1 MDMDSVIQHIAGKN
15 LEKFEWKERKGKSNE
30 TVILQVDNLQ
40 TNNRVNGV
48 NFKLKHGEVLGIAG
62 LMGSGRTETMR
73 ALFGIDPVTGGDI
86 YIKGQKTVIRS
97 PQDAI
102 RSGLALVPED
112 RRVQGLILDLQVK
125 DNILLPSLSK
135 ITNVLVNDKK
145 RK

>member
-1 MDMDSVIQHIAGKN
+1 
-15 LEKFEWKERKGKSNE
+15 
-30 TVILQVDNLQ
+30 
-40 TNNRVNGV
+40 
-48 NFKLKHGEVLGIAG
+48 
-62 LMGSGRTETMR
+62 MGSGRTETMR